1 MKFTHLIKRENLAL
15 NDLFVYFVS
24 APRRVISKQAP
35 FSLAW
40 KETRDIRGLANHEK
54 HFSRAK
60 TQQLYFSMIFFNPL
74 GDLCPYLDTKSVISD
89 FEREDVFLG
98 FGHLIIPTPKISW
111 QNRFSHFRTLK
122 KCSSQK
128 ITILIINEES
138 T

>member
-15 NDLFVYFVS
+15 SDLFVYFVS

-60 TQQLYFSMIFFNPL
+60 TQQLYFSMIFFKEILMKIYYLFNIFIQVSLDSFDNATNQISVRQKKGKWVVGAL
-74 GDLCPYLDTKSVISD
+74 GHPRVKQASLD
-89 FEREDVFLG
+89 RE
-98 FGHLIIPTPKISW
+98 
-111 QNRFSHFRTLK
+111 
-122 KCSSQK
+122 
-128 ITILIINEES
+128 
-138 T
+138 